1 MMQRQKMNRT
11 KRLVHRAL
19 FVVALLIGTVVTSCA
34 AYTPPVVDSTANVIE
49 VRALLWIHIINNQDL
64 SITVTAVWAGGREVL
79 GKVFA
84 GGNQVFSLD
93 VGNGI
98 ELQMEIKMAGGYR
111 CVTYGVFAWPGQ
123 MLTLRLSE
131 SFPDELFCKPV
142 GTMGMP
148 DRKA

>member
-1 MMQRQKMNRT
+1 M

-19 FVVALLIGTVVTSCA
+19 FVVALLAGTVVTSCA

-98 ELQMEIKMAGGYR
+98 ELRMEVKMSDGYR

-123 MLTLRLSE
+123 MLTLRLLDGYPEE
-131 SFPDELFCKPV
+131 SFCTPIGLGPRQ
-142 GTMGMP
+142 
-148 DRKA
+148 DRRA